1 MPTCEATR
9 FTLVKGKFVQSS
21 KSLKILWTWLQ
32 VDYCFYH
39 FCLSDVIELDLFV
52 LFQCQIFSW
61 KFQEQDRLCFPKFF
75 SNSMNQKLISSRILL
90 LPIRQFQNT
99 AKENTLSLSSSI
111 TFFCAWHTHTHA
123 RTHAPTH
130 PHSTLPGSWYTEYLE
145 DVIVRLWRKV
155 WRQR

>member
-1 MPTCEATR
+1 MATREATR
-9 FTLVKGKFVQSS
+9 FTLVKGKFVQPS

-99 AKENTLSLSSSI
+99 AKENTLSLSQSHFSVLGTHI
-111 TFFCAWHTHTHA
+111 HTHARTYTHTHTHA
-123 RTHAPTH
+123 RMYTHTH
-130 PHSTLPGSWYTEYLE
+130 TH
-145 DVIVRLWRKV
+145 KV